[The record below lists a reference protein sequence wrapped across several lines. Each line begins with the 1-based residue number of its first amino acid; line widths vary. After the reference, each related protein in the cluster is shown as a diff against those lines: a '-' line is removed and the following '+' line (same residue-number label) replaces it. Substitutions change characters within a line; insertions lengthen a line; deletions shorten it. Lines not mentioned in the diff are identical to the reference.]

1 MWPAAVRMASVRV
14 PARSPATVRWNRRRE
29 FTGGS
34 TYEGAVAEGWFG
46 VWASGTR
53 VTVATRWATCE
64 VRLWQ
69 RRQPSCS
76 HCRWEV
82 GQRPEARGQRSGA
95 WGGWVLCGAHSQG
108 LGLWV

>member
-1 MWPAAVRMASVRV
+1 MWPAAVRMASVRA

-29 FTGGS
+29 FTRGS

-69 RRQPSCS
+69 KRQPSDS

-82 GQRPEARGQRSGA
+82 GQRPEARGQGPGEGGCSAVLTLRARGSGFKP
-95 WGGWVLCGAHSQG
+95 
-108 LGLWV
+108 